1 VLSKDGLPF
10 RSPDNQCD
18 ENLPKKHFYRI
29 YRELMRRPTI
39 HAAAAL
45 FLCLAAL
52 TPLAAQTPLPEF
64 HIAVV
69 PSIVIV
75 APGDVVSLTVTVTCN
90 AASLAA
96 VADCSARPNFD
107 FSFSGLPAGVA
118 AQAAAGRVGPNTI
131 VVSASSAAKV
141 GSFPIQVTVAAGDTT
156 EVQSINVNVRAPTPA
171 TTPAAV
177 IAPAVVAPSVAVQ
190 STLGVH
196 WEHHVAV
203 AKTAEEL
210 DRMADEL
217 GQQSWE
223 LVSVVTR
230 ENHGAAEWVGFFRRP
245 KR

>member
-1 VLSKDGLPF
+1 
-10 RSPDNQCD
+10 
-18 ENLPKKHFYRI
+18 
-29 YRELMRRPTI
+29 MTRPTI
-39 HAAAAL
+39 HAAATL
-45 FLCLAAL
+45 FLCLATL

-75 APGDVVSLTVTVTCN
+75 APGEVVSLTVTVTCN

-107 FSFSGLPAGVA
+107 FSFSELPAGVA
-118 AQAAAGRVGPNTI
+118 AQVAAGRVGPNTV
-131 VVSASSAAKV
+131 VVSASSAAKA
-141 GSFPIQVTVAAGDTT
+141 GSFPIQVKVAAGDTMQ
-156 EVQSINVNVRAPTPA
+156 VQSINVNVRTPA
-171 TTPAAV
+171 P
-177 IAPAVVAPSVAVQ
+177 VVAPAPEVRPLVVAQ
-190 STLGVH
+190 SGFGVH
-196 WEHHVAV
+196 WEHHFAV

-217 GQQSWE
+217 GHNSWE

-230 ENHGAAEWVGFFRRP
+230 ENHGAAEWVGFFKRP